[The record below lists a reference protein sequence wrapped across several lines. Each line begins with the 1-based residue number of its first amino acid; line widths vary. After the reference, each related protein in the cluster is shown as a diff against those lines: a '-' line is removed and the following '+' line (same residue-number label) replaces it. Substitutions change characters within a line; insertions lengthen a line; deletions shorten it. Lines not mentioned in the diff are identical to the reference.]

1 MEENTQED
9 LTKPEDQEI
18 DQEVDNLDAGEVDG
32 EQQEDI
38 EPIDDGTEEI
48 EFNSQNYKLPK
59 DIAEAVRG
67 MQKDYTTKTQSLA
80 DQRREFEAQTQF
92 QQENFK
98 QVAQMA
104 ALDDQLAEFGKV
116 DFSALVDADP
126 QLAQKL
132 SFQRDMIRTK
142 RDEIHATLAQKYQK
156 ETLERQLTQAK
167 LNEQS
172 ETEIKR
178 LIKDW
183 SPELDSKMQK
193 FAAERYGFPRD
204 QVGEYKKDPKIAK
217 LLHDA
222 YLGQQIIQKQMTK
235 PKVVPDAKPASTLSA
250 KGGNVTK
257 SPAQMTAEQ
266 YRKWR
271 KSGNKQSSNAVKR

>member
-9 LTKPEDQEI
+9 LTSPEDQVN

-132 SFQRDMIRTK
+132 SFQRMQQFISIR
-142 RDEIHATLAQKYQK
+142 HF
-156 ETLERQLTQAK
+156 
-167 LNEQS
+167 
-172 ETEIKR
+172 
-178 LIKDW
+178 W
-183 SPELDSKMQK
+183 
-193 FAAERYGFPRD
+193 
-204 QVGEYKKDPKIAK
+204 
-217 LLHDA
+217 
-222 YLGQQIIQKQMTK
+222 
-235 PKVVPDAKPASTLSA
+235 
-250 KGGNVTK
+250 
-257 SPAQMTAEQ
+257 
-266 YRKWR
+266 
-271 KSGNKQSSNAVKR
+271 